1 MKKGQ
6 DFYDI
11 QYIYLYDTQVLTRSI
26 EGLGQHGM
34 VGTSD
39 QSLINLHDA
48 LRIEFQKVEFS
59 LEKVEFE
66 F

>member
-1 MKKGQ
+1 MEINEKCTH
-6 DFYDI
+6 I
-11 QYIYLYDTQVLTRSI
+11 HIYITQVLTRSI

-48 LRIEFQKVEFS
+48 LRIEFQKVFFLTAEFN
-59 LEKVEFE
+59 F
-66 F
+66 